1 MNSLTTLF
9 FPGTAIHSLRLYP
22 LFLLFQNIHLL
33 SPVENPE
40 VEGSEGPTDSFIKSG
55 FCQVHTPCPLG
66 RDRNRFL
73 RLVADIKNGKDEYAA
88 QLSSLTL
95 AAMTASPSQSED
107 TERSI
112 VRSLSGTEELPAE
125 ARAREEL
132 EKLWQAR
139 LILAIGEQLDQ
150 EEEDIAL
157 NLAVLENE
165 EKVLFKELQGEDD
178 QEDEDNPFAELTRLE
193 GSLRINSAGNVKKR
207 YAAWRTLF
215 LAGNFAECNTFLTRG
230 KESGDILL
238 EIYQQQTGQE
248 APLLVSLELP
258 AFVGWN
264 NDEAN
269 TTVLEFTAKN
279 SSLLTTLQEKFT
291 ELLDLPV
298 TPEQKVEASAPLLSL
313 ASTWKQQLEVD
324 FPEKRFGRIPV
335 SFYLFPGFP
344 CATLVGKAS
353 AANSPLGN
361 VGNGLL
367 AVLG

>member
-1 MNSLTTLF
+1 MNSLNTLF
-9 FPGTAIHSLRLYP
+9 FPGTAINSLRLYP
-22 LFLLFQNIHLL
+22 IFLLFQNILLL
-33 SPVENPE
+33 SPVENLA
-40 VEGSEGPTDSFIKSG
+40 VEGSEGPPDSFIKSG

-73 RLVADIKNGKDEYAA
+73 RLIADIKNGKDEYAA

-95 AAMTASPSQSED
+95 AAMTVSPTQSED

-112 VRSLSGTEELPAE
+112 VRSLSGTQELPAE
-125 ARAREEL
+125 ARAKEEL

-165 EKVLFKELQGEDD
+165 EQVLFKELQGEDD
-178 QEDEDNPFAELTRLE
+178 HEDEDNPFAELTRLE
-193 GSLRINSAGNVKKR
+193 GSLRVNSAGNVKKR

-215 LAGNFAECNTFLTRG
+215 LAGDFVPCNTFLTRG

-238 EIYQQQTGQE
+238 ETYQQQTGKE
-248 APLLVSLELP
+248 AQQLVSLELP

-264 NDEAN
+264 NDEAG

-279 SSLLTTLQEKFT
+279 ASLLTSVQEKFT
-291 ELLDLPV
+291 ELLDLPT
-298 TPEQKVEASAPLLSL
+298 TPRQPLEASAQLLSL
-313 ASTWKQQLEVD
+313 AGTWKNQLEID

-344 CATLVGKAS
+344 CATLVGKTS
-353 AANSPLGN
+353 AANSSPGN
-361 VGNGLL
+361 MGNGLL